1 MQSQNIAS
9 SNVEELHLRVV
20 IKMSTEDTNDDK
32 EFSTEDP
39 QEYKTE
45 QEQEGLEEQHEND
58 GQVQVIL
65 SFNHIVNQQIGFF
78 TLQHY
83 IQLKSCFY
91 CFKIVI

>member
-65 SFNHIVNQQIGFF
+65 SFNHTVNQQIGFLLCNTTYNLNLVF
-78 TLQHY
+78 TV
-83 IQLKSCFY
+83 LKL
-91 CFKIVI
+91 